1 MDNRQPIRLLNFY
14 NLRRVNMLIGCLERE
29 ILKFGLKSDVN
40 TILKSDLIVE
50 NNFNINFAEADALL
64 E

>member
-1 MDNRQPIRLLNFY
+1 MDDRQPIRLLNFY
-14 NLRRVNMLIGCLERE
+14 NLRRVNMLIGCLEWE

>member
-1 MDNRQPIRLLNFY
+1 MDDRQPIRLLNFY
-14 NLRRVNMLIGCLERE
+14 NLCRVNMLIGCLERE

-50 NNFNINFAEADALL
+50 NNFT
-64 E
+64 